1 MMRLFFATVFLSFI
15 TLSFTGCGGEKGA
28 LSGLYPCEGTV
39 TYNGSPVAVGASITF
54 YPDSGNPEARAAS
67 ANTDS
72 SGKFKTTTLKPNDG
86 MFPGTYKV
94 AIAKYEEYGPP
105 RQEKDSDGNVI
116 GEEYD
121 MKNVFPEKYANPAT
135 SGLTITIEKKKNTP
149 EFNLVD

>member
-1 MMRLFFATVFLSFI
+1 MRSFFVTVFLTI
-15 TLSFTGCGGEKGA
+15 AALSFVGCGGEKGA

-39 TYNGSPVAVGASITF
+39 TYNGSPATAGVSITF
-54 YPDSGNPEARAAS
+54 YPDGGDSEARAAS
-67 ANTDS
+67 ANTDAN
-72 SGKFKTTTLKPNDG
+72 GKFKVTTLKPNDG

-105 RQEKDSDGNVI
+105 RQAKDSDGNVV

-121 MKNVFPEKYANPAT
+121 TKNVFPEKYASPDT
-135 SGLTITIEKKKNTP
+135 SGLTVTIEKKKNTP